1 MAKSSQKKRVSDQT
15 KEDAMKIALGTQKP
29 GQAKE
34 QTRLIAQGIQKGIE
48 QYKKKQ
54 SEKKRELDKKLKK
67 ASARIAAPEPS
78 VDTVAVTDGVKP
90 NKLPWVLLLLSWIGF
105 AVYFFQSMLADWIDS
120 TLDFQGQCT
129 Y

>member
-1 MAKSSQKKRVSDQT
+1 MAKSSQKKQVSDQT

-54 SEKKRELDKKLKK
+54 SEKKRELDKMLKK
-67 ASARIAAPEPS
+67 ASAKIAAPESS
-78 VDTVAVTDGVKP
+78 VDTVPVTDGAKP

-105 AVYFFQSMLADWIDS
+105 AVYFYQSMLAD
-120 TLDFQGQCT
+120 
-129 Y
+129 